1 MSDIMPENA
10 LELHNVSKIY
20 KIYPSPM
27 HRLREILFRKRLH
40 SDFSV
45 LDGINLKVQ
54 KGETVGIIGE
64 NGAGKSTLLKIIAN
78 TLKPSTGEILRNGRV
93 SALLELGAG
102 FNPELTGKEN
112 IILNAYLLGLVK
124 SEIENKKQEIID
136 FSELSEFIDRPV
148 KTYSSGMVMRL
159 AFSIATSVNPDI
171 LIIDE
176 ALAVGDQHFQKKC
189 IDRMVEFKREGKTIF
204 FCSHSPYLIQELC
217 NKAVWLHHGK
227 MMHIGDTTRVL
238 NAYTDWVREKYAGM
252 NTGRKDS
259 EKGEKPASDSP
270 IWLDWI
276 KITDEEGRDLEL
288 ARTGQDIY
296 VRMRIRIAGSGR
308 KYKGHVG
315 VGLNRNDEMIMFG
328 VTTKM
333 DGLDPAMFYDGQEIS
348 LHYPSLP
355 LLAGQYFFLVVLVDE
370 HGLHP
375 YVHQR
380 SKTFFVEHYHG
391 ELGITRLDH
400 RWDFQS

>member
-1 MSDIMPENA
+1 MPENA
-10 LELHNVSKIY
+10 LELHDISKIY

-40 SDFSV
+40 SDFTV
-45 LDGINLKVQ
+45 LDGINLTVE

-64 NGAGKSTLLKIIAN
+64 NGAGKSTLLKIMAN
-78 TLKPSTGEILRNGRV
+78 TLKPTAGEVLRNGRV

-124 SEIENKKQEIID
+124 SEIEAKKEEIID

-159 AFSIATSVNPDI
+159 AFSIAISVSPDI

-189 IDRMVEFKREGKTIF
+189 IDRLIDFKQSGKTIF
-204 FCSHSPYLIQELC
+204 FCSHAPYLIHELC
-217 NKAVWLHHGK
+217 NKALWLHHGRI
-227 MMHIGDTTRVL
+227 MHIGDTTRVI
-238 NAYTDWVREKYAGM
+238 NAYTDMVREKDAGM
-252 NTGRKDS
+252 KTSVEEHS
-259 EKGEKPASDSP
+259 EGSGPDRDTSM
-270 IWLDWI
+270 WFDWI
-276 KITDEEGRDLEL
+276 RITDKEGRNLEVVKS
-288 ARTGQDIY
+288 GQD
-296 VRMRIRIAGSGR
+296 VCVKMRIRVAGSLTE
-308 KYKGHVG
+308 YKGHIG
-315 VGLNRNDEMIMFG
+315 VGLNRNDDVIMFG

-333 DGLDPAMFYDGQEIS
+333 DNLEPVTFHDGQEIS
-348 LHYPSLP
+348 LHYPSFP
-355 LLAGQYFFLVVLVDE
+355 LLSGQYFFLIVLMDE

-380 SKTFFVEHYHG
+380 SKTFFVEHYRG
-391 ELGITRLDH
+391 DLGIVKLDH
-400 RWDFQS
+400 RWDFHP